1 MHRFFI
7 PPEWIHGDT
16 VFLQDATAHQIRNVL
31 RMQPGARIVVL
42 DNAGAEYEIELVTV
56 EKSEVC
62 GAMVAKRPATGEP
75 DAAITLYQ
83 CMLKKDNF
91 EWVLQ
96 KCTEI
101 GVSRFVPVISQRTVV
116 TQVKDN
122 KIARWQRI
130 ITEAAE
136 QSRRGRVPELADLIP
151 FEHAVGEVNA
161 FDRALIPWEQAT
173 TCTLCD
179 ALEVEER
186 KIQHLA
192 LFIGPEGGFDEHE
205 IEAGEDAGMIPV
217 TLGARILRA
226 ETAAV
231 VASAI
236 TLHELERK

>member
-1 MHRFFI
+1 MHRFFVS
-7 PPEWIHGDT
+7 EEN
-16 VFLQDATAHQIRNVL
+16 LQGPKVILKDQQAHQIHNVL
-31 RMQPGARIVVL
+31 RMRPGSRIILL
-42 DNAGAEYEIELVTV
+42 DDSGLEYKVTLETVDQAEVTGTV
-56 EKSEVC
+56 TEKRK
-62 GAMVAKRPATGEP
+62 AITEP
-75 DAAITLYQ
+75 HVHITLYQ
-83 CMLKKDNF
+83 SLLRQDKF